1 MGAQAV
7 RFSHGT
13 RTTDKDGDMT
23 ASALSEASEQDLP
36 DEVET
41 PARRGLAAR
50 IAPYLAVLAGVA
62 AVAWHA
68 TWYGHWIVDDA
79 AITFS
84 YARSFADGLGPVLQ
98 PGQPSVEGFSDP
110 TWMVLL
116 ALGKLAGIFDSGMLF
131 GVPDYVMFPKLLGL
145 LFTAGTL
152 AACHVAAKQVFERF
166 AWLATLVVGLTI
178 AAIPSFVIWTVSGLE
193 NSLFGMAV
201 AWLAVLLFV
210 AVRKDHVLTA
220 KVAIWSGVLVAFA
233 ALTRPE
239 GLIYGGAYPL
249 VVLFQLRKP
258 LLGRSV
264 KFILLSVLA
273 FAVPFG
279 AYLTWR
285 IAEFGRLLANPSI
298 AKGQGLPGL
307 SALKQPFELVGYS
320 GVAGV
325 IVLALVIGYALVRA
339 EWRRSLIA
347 LMVPLALGIIAYGVM
362 VPDWMAQY
370 RFATP
375 IWILA
380 ALAGTLAA
388 GELLRR
394 ARVVLRTVV
403 VLVVVAAAIPSGM
416 GFASASEKFQ
426 EIPTVP
432 ACLIADRFGRGFNT
446 FADILELK
454 QASLLL
460 PDLGGSSMTSR
471 LHLVDMAG
479 LVEAD
484 IADFVKK
491 NDIPGLRDYVFDQ
504 VKPTFIH
511 SWGPWAAGN
520 GITVDPRI
528 DRDYEPIFVY
538 PGGGLR
544 NGDFVRKDAVSSPE
558 KLKAVQ
564 EYAATTMPD
573 VERARFGGPLKDC
586 GPTMHPGQTVRL
598 GQ

>member
-1 MGAQAV
+1 
-7 RFSHGT
+7 
-13 RTTDKDGDMT
+13 MT
-23 ASALSEASEQDLP
+23 ASALSEASEKDVP
-36 DEVET
+36 DQAET
-41 PARRGLAAR
+41 PAHRGLAAR

-68 TWYGHWIVDDA
+68 TLYGHWIVDDA

-98 PGQPSVEGFSDP
+98 PGQPSVEGYSNP
-110 TWMVLL
+110 TWTVLL
-116 ALGKLAGIFDSGMLF
+116 ALGKLAGIFDTGMLF

-152 AACHVAAKQVFERF
+152 AACHIAAKQVFHRF
-166 AWLATLVVGLTI
+166 AWLATLVAGLTL

-201 AWLAVLLFV
+201 TWLAVLLFV
-210 AVRKDHVLTA
+210 AVRKDRVLTA

-258 LLGRSV
+258 QLGRSV
-264 KFILLSVLA
+264 KLVVVSVVA
-273 FAVPFG
+273 FAIPFG
-279 AYLTWR
+279 AYLAWR

-307 SALKQPFELVGYS
+307 SALKQPFELVEY
-320 GVAGV
+320 AGIAGTV
-325 IVLALVIGYALVRA
+325 LLALTIGYALVRA
-339 EWRRSLIA
+339 EWRRSLVA
-347 LMVPLALGIIAYGVM
+347 LVVPLALGIIAYGVM
-362 VPDWMAQY
+362 VPDWMGQH

-394 ARVVLRTVV
+394 SRAVLRAVV
-403 VLVVVAAAIPSGM
+403 VLVLVAAAIPSGM
-416 GFASASEKFQ
+416 GFASASEKFR
-426 EIPTVP
+426 EVPTVP

-446 FADILELK
+446 IADILGLQ

-484 IADFVKK
+484 VADFVKK
-491 NDIPGLRDYVFDQ
+491 GDMPGLRDYVFEK

-538 PGGGLR
+538 PGSGPR

-558 KLKAVQ
+558 KLKAAQ
-564 EYAATTMPD
+564 DYAVKTLPD

-586 GPTMHPGQTVRL
+586 GPTMHPGQTVYA

>member
-1 MGAQAV
+1 
-7 RFSHGT
+7 
-13 RTTDKDGDMT
+13 MT
-23 ASALSEASEQDLP
+23 ASAVSEASEKDVP
-36 DEVET
+36 ET
-41 PARRGLAAR
+41 PARRGLAVR

-62 AVAWHA
+62 ALAWHA
-68 TWYGHWIVDDA
+68 TLYGHWIVDDA

-98 PGQPSVEGFSDP
+98 PGQPSVEGWSNS
-110 TWMVLL
+110 TWLVLL
-116 ALGKLAGIFDSGMLF
+116 AVGKLFGVFDSGTLF
-131 GVPDYVMFPKLLGL
+131 GLPDYVLFPKLLGL

-152 AACHVAAKQVFERF
+152 AACHVAAKQIFERF
-166 AWLATLVVGLTI
+166 AWLATLVTGLTL
-178 AAIPSFVIWTVSGLE
+178 AAIPSFVIWTISGLE

-210 AVRKDHVLTA
+210 AVRKNTVLTA

-239 GLIYGGAYPL
+239 GLIYGAAYPL

-258 LLGRSV
+258 LLGQSV
-264 KFILLSVLA
+264 KLVVVSVVA
-273 FAVPFG
+273 FAIPFG
-279 AYLTWR
+279 AYLAWR

-307 SALKQPFELVGYS
+307 SALKQPFELVGYA
-320 GVAGV
+320 GVAGT
-325 IVLALVIGYALVRA
+325 ILLALTIGYALVRA
-339 EWRRSLIA
+339 DWRQAFVA
-347 LMVPLALGIIAYGVM
+347 LLTPLALGIIAYGVM
-362 VPDWMAQY
+362 VPDWMGQH

-394 ARVVLRTVV
+394 SRAALRAVV
-403 VLVVVAAAIPSGM
+403 VLVLVAAAIPSGM
-416 GFASASEKFQ
+416 GFASSTEKFQ
-426 EIPTVP
+426 QSPTVP

-446 FADILELK
+446 MADILGLQ

-484 IADFVKK
+484 VADFVKK
-491 NDIPGLRDYVFDQ
+491 GDMPGLRDYVFDK

-528 DRDYEPIFVY
+528 DRDYEPVFVY
-538 PGGGLR
+538 PGVGLR
-544 NGDFVRKDAVSSPE
+544 SGDFVRKDAVSSPE
-558 KLKAVQ
+558 RLKAVQ
-564 EYAATTMPD
+564 DYAAKTMPE
-573 VERARFGGPLKDC
+573 VEKVRFGKPLNDC
-586 GPTMHPGQTVRL
+586 GPSMHPGQTVYL
-598 GQ
+598 P

>member
-1 MGAQAV
+1 
-7 RFSHGT
+7 
-13 RTTDKDGDMT
+13 MT
-23 ASALSEASEQDLP
+23 ASAVSEASEKDVP
-36 DEVET
+36 ET
-41 PARRGLAAR
+41 PARRGLAVR

-62 AVAWHA
+62 ALAWHA
-68 TWYGHWIVDDA
+68 TLYGHWIVDDA

-98 PGQPSVEGFSDP
+98 PGQPSVEGWSNS
-110 TWMVLL
+110 TWLVLL
-116 ALGKLAGIFDSGMLF
+116 AVGKLFGVFDSGTLF
-131 GVPDYVMFPKLLGL
+131 GLPDYVLFPKLLGL

-152 AACHVAAKQVFERF
+152 AACHIAAKQIFERF
-166 AWLATLVVGLTI
+166 AWLATLVTGLTL

-210 AVRKDHVLTA
+210 AVRKNTVLTA
-220 KVAIWSGVLVAFA
+220 KVAVWSGVLVAFA

-239 GLIYGGAYPL
+239 GLIYGAAYPL

-258 LLGRSV
+258 LLGQSV
-264 KFILLSVLA
+264 KLVVVSVVA
-273 FAVPFG
+273 FAIPFG
-279 AYLTWR
+279 AYLAWR

-307 SALKQPFELVGYS
+307 SALKQPFELVGYA
-320 GVAGV
+320 GVAGT
-325 IVLALVIGYALVRA
+325 ILLALTIGYALVRA
-339 EWRRSLIA
+339 DWRQAFVA
-347 LMVPLALGIIAYGVM
+347 LLTPLALGIIAYGVM
-362 VPDWMAQY
+362 VPDWMGQH

-394 ARVVLRTVV
+394 SRAALRAVV
-403 VLVVVAAAIPSGM
+403 VLVLVAAAIPSGM
-416 GFASASEKFQ
+416 GFASSTEKFQ
-426 EIPTVP
+426 QSPTVP

-446 FADILELK
+446 MADILGLQ

-484 IADFVKK
+484 VADFVKK
-491 NDIPGLRDYVFDQ
+491 GDMPGLRDYVFDK

-520 GITVDPRI
+520 GITVDARI
-528 DRDYEPIFVY
+528 DRDYEPVFVY
-538 PGGGLR
+538 PGVGLR
-544 NGDFVRKDAVSSPE
+544 SGDFVRKDAVSSPE

-564 EYAATTMPD
+564 DYAAKTMPE
-573 VERARFGGPLKDC
+573 VERVRFGKPLNDC
-586 GPTMHPGQTVRL
+586 GPSIHPGQTVYL
-598 GQ
+598 P

>member
-1 MGAQAV
+1 
-7 RFSHGT
+7 
-13 RTTDKDGDMT
+13 MT
-23 ASALSEASEQDLP
+23 ASAVSEASEKDVP
-36 DEVET
+36 ET
-41 PARRGLAAR
+41 PARRGLAVR

-62 AVAWHA
+62 ALAWHA
-68 TWYGHWIVDDA
+68 TLYGHWIVDDA

-98 PGQPSVEGFSDP
+98 PGQPSVEGWSNS
-110 TWMVLL
+110 TWLVLL
-116 ALGKLAGIFDSGMLF
+116 AVGKLFGVFDSGTLF
-131 GVPDYVMFPKLLGL
+131 GLPDYVLFPKLLGL

-152 AACHVAAKQVFERF
+152 AACHVAAKQIFERF
-166 AWLATLVVGLTI
+166 AWLATLVTGLTL
-178 AAIPSFVIWTVSGLE
+178 AAIPSFVIWTISGLE

-210 AVRKDHVLTA
+210 AVRKNTVLTA

-239 GLIYGGAYPL
+239 GLIYGAAYPL

-258 LLGRSV
+258 LLGQSV
-264 KFILLSVLA
+264 KLVVVSVVA
-273 FAVPFG
+273 FAIPFG
-279 AYLTWR
+279 AYLAWR

-307 SALKQPFELVGYS
+307 SALKQPFELVGYA
-320 GVAGV
+320 GVAGT
-325 IVLALVIGYALVRA
+325 ILLALTIGYALVRA
-339 EWRRSLIA
+339 DWRQAFVA
-347 LMVPLALGIIAYGVM
+347 LLTPLALGIIAYGVM
-362 VPDWMAQY
+362 VPDWMGQH

-394 ARVVLRTVV
+394 SRAALRAVV
-403 VLVVVAAAIPSGM
+403 VLVLVAAAIPSGM
-416 GFASASEKFQ
+416 GFASSTEKFQ
-426 EIPTVP
+426 QSPTVP

-446 FADILELK
+446 MADILGLQ

-484 IADFVKK
+484 VADFVKK
-491 NDIPGLRDYVFDQ
+491 GDMPGLRDYVFDK

-528 DRDYEPIFVY
+528 DRDYEPVFVY
-538 PGGGLR
+538 PGVGLR
-544 NGDFVRKDAVSSPE
+544 SGDFVRKDAVSSPE

-564 EYAATTMPD
+564 DYAAKTMPE
-573 VERARFGGPLKDC
+573 VEKVRFGKPLNDC
-586 GPTMHPGQTVRL
+586 GPSMHPGQTVYL
-598 GQ
+598 P